1 MKRDR
6 PNKMRIWSGGC
17 FGNNYELT
25 FDGSNLI
32 YSARIDDVTTED
44 LISATREDWEAFRSE
59 IDAIGI
65 WNWHAHYDNS
75 DILDGNQWEVRIKW
89 GSRSCKIY
97 GSNNYPNE
105 DGTPSQTDGRT
116 DTFSRFLHAVMR
128 LAGGRAFDR

>member
-32 YSARIDDVTTED
+32 YSARVDGDTTED

-65 WNWHAHYDNS
+65 WNWHAHYYNS
-75 DILDGNQWEVRIKW
+75 DILDGNQWEVKIKW
-89 GSRSCKIY
+89 GGRSCRID
-97 GSNNYPNE
+97 GSNDYPTE
-105 DGTPSQTDGRT
+105 DGTPLQTDEPA

-128 LAGGRAFDR
+128 LAGGRAFE